1 MFNSVLDTPFFS
13 DIEISDRAFVESLFT
28 ERIYR
33 KYQVVFYQ
41 NDPANEMFV
50 VKSGKLKIF
59 REDDQNEIILGHQFP
74 GESIG
79 ELEAIHYDNRRLASV
94 AAIENSVLWMIR
106 KPDLEQLMNIYPN
119 LLRKFFYVLAE
130 RLTQAD
136 TKISSLAFLDARFR
150 VVNLLLDLHTNFGKK
165 VENGILID
173 WKITQTHFANMIG
186 ITRES
191 AARTLQELQ
200 KERVI
205 SINDKYITILEMS
218 MLQQMSSDNPQSQN
232 LREWHS
238 TYRYDTN
245 IL

>member
-13 DIEISDRAFVESLFT
+13 DIEISDRAFVESFFT

-41 NDPANEMFV
+41 NDPANEMYF
-50 VKSGKLKIF
+50 VKSGVLKIY
-59 REDDQNEIILGHQFP
+59 REDDHNEIVLGHQFP

-79 ELEAIHYDNRRLASV
+79 ELEAIHHDNHRLASV

-106 KPDLEQLMNIYPN
+106 KPDLEQLMSLYPS
-119 LLRKFFYVLAE
+119 LLRKFFFVMAE
-130 RLTQAD
+130 RLRQAD
-136 TKISSLAFLDARFR
+136 SKISYLAFLDARFR
-150 VVNLLLDLHTNFGKK
+150 VVNLLLDLHTNFGSKA
-165 VENGILID
+165 EEGILIN

-186 ITRES
+186 ISRES

-200 KERVI
+200 KDRII
-205 SINDKYITILEMS
+205 SIKDKYITILNLLALQEMS
-218 MLQQMSSDNPQSQN
+218 GQIQQSQN